1 MTLIYNLFKLIAVFQ
16 ITNIINIFDRSVK
29 MTVIVH

>member
-1 MTLIYNLFKLIAVFQ
+1 MTLIYNLFKLITVFQ

-29 MTVIVH
+29 MTVILH